1 MAQAILPGNGPT
13 RFKGAL
19 AAGTEFASAG
29 TAKERIYT
37 GEMASLALRV
47 KCSAITGTLT
57 VALNP
62 MLSDATKDDTTGT
75 AAGTVPGPV
84 FSLVPTLDLDSLL
97 VEREVAER
105 EVAEREV
112 AEREVAEMDL
122 VPTTPL
128 RDGWWSRFARILVRL
143 WAKIKNMMRL
153 RIR

>member
-105 EVAEREV
+105 EVAE
-112 AEREVAEMDL
+112 MDL